1 MFVTQYMEPQPTFSE
16 VIKNRGFRYLWFNQ
30 ILVQLAYN
38 TLNFAMLIWV
48 FQLTGSTLAVA
59 MLMVAVYLPSLLF
72 GMMAG
77 IYVDIADRRKIIL
90 VIDFLLALS
99 FLLFIFIK
107 DSYPLILINTF
118 FINTLGQFFVPTE
131 SSSIPMLVKNKQ
143 LIIAN
148 SLFSLTLYG
157 SFMIGFSLAGPIVNY
172 QGMNAI
178 FTIGMLAAIAAWIMA
193 LQLPII
199 QTSSGKK
206 FQSLPSTSEI
216 HQMYRL
222 VINETKTAGLFIKGK
237 VNVLAAILLMAGMQG
252 VIGVLAVVISAYME
266 TVLHIRATDAS
277 YVLMFPLGLGMIF
290 GAYLIAKFGHNRPK
304 RYIVIP
310 SLIASGVLFV
320 LAGMMP
326 VLAEFFQAADLP
338 SYIDYPRFFALAP
351 SISTIFAIG
360 SFLMGMA
367 AVGIIVPSQT
377 VLQQNTTEQN
387 RGKIFAVLVVVMNL
401 FAAVVSILA
410 GVFADW
416 LGAATIF
423 AIMGILILPVGLF
436 VHRPGVFFKSSL
448 LPFRVRQFLGLGHW
462 NR

>member
-1 MFVTQYMEPQPTFSE
+1 MDKKPTFSE
-16 VIKNRGFRYLWFNQ
+16 VIANRGFRYLWFNQ

-38 TLNFAMLIWV
+38 TLNFALLIWV

-59 MLMVAVYLPSLLF
+59 LLMVSVYLPSLLF

-77 IYVDIADRRKIIL
+77 VYVDIADRRKIII
-90 VIDFLLALS
+90 VIDLLLALS
-99 FLLFIFIK
+99 FLLFIFVK
-107 DSYPLILINTF
+107 ESYPLILINTF

-157 SFMIGFSLAGPIVNY
+157 SFMVGFSLAGPILNY
-172 QGMNAI
+172 QGMNAVFI
-178 FTIGMLAAIAAWIMA
+178 IGLIAALIAWIMA
-193 LQLPII
+193 LQLPTI

-206 FQSLPSTSEI
+206 FQTLPSSSEI
-216 HQMYRL
+216 HHMYRL
-222 VINETKTAGLFIKGK
+222 VINETKTAALFIKGK

-290 GAYLIAKFGHNRPK
+290 GAFLVARFGSNKPK

-310 SLIASGVLFV
+310 SLIAAGFLFF

-338 SYIDYPRFFALAP
+338 RYINYPRFFDKAP

-360 SFLMGMA
+360 SFLMGMS

-377 VLQQNTTEQN
+377 VLQQNTTERN
-387 RGKIFAVLVVVMNL
+387 RGKIFAVLVVVMNI
-401 FAAVVSILA
+401 FAAIVSVLA
-410 GVFADW
+410 GLFADW

-423 AIMGILILPVGLF
+423 AIMGILILPIGLF
-436 VHRPGVFFKSSL
+436 VHKPGVFFREAH
-448 LPFRVRQFLGLGHW
+448 LPYKVREFLGLGHW
-462 NR
+462 NGK